1 MAEESNPFS
10 KLIQMLEQFRVPGVD
25 MSSIIEARRKDIE
38 ALLDV
43 NRSAYESMQAVARK
57 QTEILTQAMQG
68 LQDFAKA
75 AATGGVGAPDVAKQ
89 TELARKAYQKALA
102 DMTDL
107 AEMVR
112 KSQVDA
118 MAGITQRAT
127 QSLEDLKKLVQ
138 PK

>member
-1 MAEESNPFS
+1 
-10 KLIQMLEQFRVPGVD
+10 